1 MHILCL
7 VLFWSFSVF
16 FLRFKGCPPP
26 RPPFSVL
33 TRKSLSCVHVQ
44 TYCNFFSVQAALLS
58 AQPCLRNPR
67 FLVSR
72 LLYRVCNLCSCL
84 LGHLHLAYNKVWR
97 REGKLAVFWHGLHF
111 LILKVVRQV
120 VLGISLIYVPQ
131 AWSFCW
137 GIFFVERVC
146 LFFSPVYFLCQPSGI
161 HCALRPRSLV
171 FCYPL

>member
-1 MHILCL
+1 MGARVHFNTFKHCMAEAVTGVPWSTVMSLSLFSAQGVGNVTICQTANCLCAISKCTFY
-7 VLFWSFSVF
+7 VLFCFGPFLYF
-16 FLRFKGCPPP
+16 FKIQGLPPP

-84 LGHLHLAYNKVWR
+84 LGHLHLAYNKV
-97 REGKLAVFWHGLHF
+97 
-111 LILKVVRQV
+111 
-120 VLGISLIYVPQ
+120 
-131 AWSFCW
+131 
-137 GIFFVERVC
+137 
-146 LFFSPVYFLCQPSGI
+146 
-161 HCALRPRSLV
+161 
-171 FCYPL
+171 